1 MLLPTRRRFDAV
13 PLENRTTCRKR
24 RGFGYPGLRRSS
36 GFTLIELL
44 IVVAII
50 GVLAAVGIPMYNG
63 YLANSKRTAA
73 IENFDRVV
81 NFIDT
86 EVLKCR
92 AMGGTPMRLLDKNGN
107 ITTVP
112 CPVDSKDA
120 KTNEAFEDH
129 FKGLGMKNPYYP
141 GTAATEMVPGKGCY
155 EGCIS
160 IDGHNTVFAV
170 NMHYLDSDGTRQ
182 SVPQWVRYL
191 HQISG

>member
-1 MLLPTRRRFDAV
+1 MQVARIVVHISQRVVDLVVQSHLVVADVLERHPAPFPERHRPVAVESASGVYADSQGRYLAELPPTAGEEVPDRAFHRRV
-13 PLENRTTCRKR
+13 
-24 RGFGYPGLRRSS
+24 
-36 GFTLIELL
+36 LL
-44 IVVAII
+44 IV
-50 GVLAAVGIPMYNG
+50 
-63 YLANSKRTAA
+63 
-73 IENFDRVV
+73 
-81 NFIDT
+81 
-86 EVLKCR
+86 
-92 AMGGTPMRLLDKNGN
+92 
-107 ITTVP
+107 
-112 CPVDSKDA
+112 PVDSKDA